1 MRDPIHIEECRQPTS
16 AASAAFVTCFSKWT
30 RSARC
35 LTDRFHRFLRLR
47 RPTSCMLPGSSR
59 CRGFP
64 REQHLHDVRFFRSC
78 VRILYLRGHNV
89 RPRSCDAHIQSRT
102 SRPLAHLRAPCAA
115 RDYWRTFPR
124 EWRTFPRECTCR
136 FHQRPVV
143 ENFAFTPMGDFG
155 CESLGLEVR
164 RRSHSV
170 RCTRG
175 PENLG
180 CS

>member
-64 REQHLHDVRFFRSC
+64 REQHLHDIRFFRSR
-78 VRILYLRGHNV
+78 VRILYLRVYNV
-89 RPRSCDAHIQSRT
+89 RPRSCACTRT
-102 SRPLAHLRAPCAA
+102 YNRALDSRPLAHLRAPCAA
-115 RDYWRTFPR
+115 RYY
-124 EWRTFPRECTCR
+124 WRTFPRECTCR

-170 RCTRG
+170 RRTRS